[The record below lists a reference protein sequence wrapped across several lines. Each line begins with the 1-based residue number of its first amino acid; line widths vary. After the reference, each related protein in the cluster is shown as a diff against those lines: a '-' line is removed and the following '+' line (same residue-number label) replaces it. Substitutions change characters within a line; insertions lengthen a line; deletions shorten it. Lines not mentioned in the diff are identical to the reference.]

1 MFKTIYEELNPLLG
15 GAEAE
20 GFGVGVGHE
29 EPIPALRDRR
39 RCATAVAA
47 VKASQAFTPS
57 REGIPRQ
64 ASTHMQNSGSK
75 KR

>member
-1 MFKTIYEELNPLLG
+1 MFKTIYEELMLSWERQKPKASGWGLVTKNP
-15 GAEAE
+15 
-20 GFGVGVGHE
+20 
-29 EPIPALRDRR
+29 PW

-64 ASTHMQNSGSK
+64 ASAHMQNSDSTF
-75 KR
+75 